1 VQHDSTLI
9 DVLSEGDADVL
20 SYLQDLQASM
30 LKNGATS
37 ARSQTPFYKARWALG
52 SDYAFPHPRSLI
64 LDSESMVPL
73 DGGFKLMSHAEPK
86 APNPTP

>member
-1 VQHDSTLI
+1 MQHDSTLI

-37 ARSQTPFYKARWALG
+37 TRSQAPFYKARLALG
-52 SDYAFPHPRSLI
+52 GDYAFPYPRSLI
-64 LDSESMVPL
+64 FDSESKVL
-73 DGGFKLMSHAEPK
+73 FGRRFQADFSCGAKSPK
-86 APNPTP
+86 P